1 MTNDLRKKI
10 DYSIALLRKA
20 EALALRFDPDD
31 GFYLAFSGGKDS
43 QALLHLAQMANVK
56 FKAYMNFTSVDP
68 GEVVRFVKRQY
79 PDVVRVPPR
88 ISIYDMAKKKGIL
101 PTAKVRWCCA
111 EYKEIG
117 GVGKV
122 TLVGVRREES
132 IRRSKR
138 NEITSSNFKISETF
152 DQFSKHEEEM
162 VACVRGRD
170 KIIISPII
178 HWTERN
184 VWEFLNE
191 VVKVPHCEL
200 YDQGYTRIGCILC
213 PMASYKNKLKD
224 IERWPYVKK
233 KWMETIDWLIKN
245 KWTNTTY
252 KSLSAQERFDMWISR
267 MNYKQWMNEKHYQK
281 RLFETDEDNEDKG
294 GEDSHKRD

>member
-56 FKAYMNFTSVDP
+56 FRAYMNFTSVDP

-101 PTAKVRWCCA
+101 PSAKVRWCCA

-170 KIIISPII
+170 KIIISPIL

-213 PMASYKNKLKD
+213 PMASYKNKLKH

-233 KWMETIDWLIKN
+233 KWVETIDWLTKN
-245 KWTNTTY
+245 KWANTTHEPM
-252 KSLSAQERFDMWISR
+252 SAQESFDMWISR
-267 MNYKQWMNEKHYQK
+267 MTYKQWMSEKHYQK
-281 RLFETDEDNEDKG
+281 RLFETDEDNED
-294 GEDSHKRD
+294 

>member
-10 DYSIALLRKA
+10 DYSIALLRKS
-20 EALALRFDPDD
+20 EALALRFDPVD

-101 PTAKVRWCCA
+101 PSAKVRWCCA

-132 IRRSKR
+132 FRRSKR
-138 NEITSSNFKISETF
+138 DEITSSNFKISETF

-170 KIIISPII
+170 KIIISPIL

-213 PMASYKNKLKD
+213 PMASYKNKLKN

-233 KWMETIDWLIKN
+233 KWVETIDWLIKN
-245 KWTNTTY
+245 KWANTTY
-252 KSLSAQERFDMWISR
+252 KLMSAQESFDMWISG
-267 MNYKQWMNEKHYQK
+267 MTYKQWMSENHYQK

-294 GEDSHKRD
+294 GEDPNKRD